1 MRFHDKQILRALQ
14 GVFLALFSPLG
25 WLIIR
30 LLAGYPL
37 MGELTTNA
45 GIYWYLLLG
54 TAGAFALFGFYVG
67 SSEERLE
74 GLVIRDP
81 MTGLY
86 NNRFF
91 HTRLPEEFARSLRQK
106 QRLSLIL
113 ADLDHFKQIND
124 KFGHQSGDIVL
135 KAVSKVMQQTARK
148 DEFVARVGGE
158 EFCII
163 LIDCG
168 EKSAL
173 LAAERFM
180 QAIRSLRVELP
191 VGESVS
197 VSASMGVVSSE
208 TTEGSEWHLY
218 AVADAA
224 MYRAK
229 KNGRDQIAIV

>member
-1 MRFHDKQILRALQ
+1 MQFHDKQILRALQ
-14 GVFLALFSPLG
+14 ALFLSLLSPFG

-30 LLAGYPL
+30 LLAGNSL
-37 MGELTTNA
+37 MGELTINA

-74 GLVIRDP
+74 GLTIRDP

-91 HTRLPEEFARSLRQK
+91 HARLPEEFARSQRHK
-106 QRLSLIL
+106 QSLSLIL
-113 ADLDHFKQIND
+113 ADLDHFKSIND
-124 KFGHQSGDIVL
+124 KYGHQTGDVVL
-135 KAVSKVMQQTARK
+135 KAVSEVMQQSARK

-168 EKSAL
+168 EKQAV
-173 LAAERFM
+173 LAAERFLA
-180 QAIRSLRVELP
+180 AIRALRVELP
-191 VGESVS
+191 SGESVS
-197 VSASMGVVSSE
+197 VSASLGVVSSE
-208 TTEGSEWHLY
+208 TTDGSEWHLY